1 MNMMATPCMVGI
13 TSNHI
18 CFKNQKTMV
27 HNLGLFSSLWSSPGI
42 SKQRILL
49 WKCVSTLHVSNF
61 FSGTGEDKSSEE
73 INQSIGPQKPCAQL
87 HQRIPF
93 YGPSLERGQIPE
105 CKPKYP
111 QQPLESTCLNLS
123 AISQQVQEASAT
135 TYLKGAD
142 IDRESFTRVFT
153 LAALRV
159 PLAECET
166 LVGKLKGHLL
176 NWPRVKNVARVD
188 GDNGDA
194 ELKKLLWVENDCS
207 TPESLIDSVRSAVFV
222 DDSTIYSTAVSR
234 KSVRKRKFPNLAKLV
249 GGSSKGPYRLSQP
262 SWKDNLQEG
271 NLVRGSSRKAWEEGA
286 VSVEI
291 VEDSGAEND
300 EEGDAE
306 RWREPTRL
314 LLLDEKYLDKPNE
327 ELPQSVQV
335 VLGKRQCE
343 LVKCR
348 LSLAYDYWPT
358 DELLKEILP
367 DGMTVPTAYES
378 VGHIAHLNLREE
390 HLPFRHII
398 AQVVLDKNKPRIRTV
413 VNKTDAIHSKYRT
426 MQLELLAGNSSLV
439 TTVVEHGL
447 SFRLDLASV
456 YWNSRLATE
465 RQRLITSFDPN
476 DIVCDVFAGV
486 GPIAVTAA
494 KKVKYVYANDL
505 NPSAIAY
512 LHQNLVAN
520 RLTHKVD
527 IFNKDGREFVRG
539 LLEGIR
545 PICFTQVVMNLPLDA
560 VEFLD
565 VFVGA
570 FSRDF
575 WETRTLPK
583 IHVYGFSKATDPE
596 LDYSK
601 RIGGIL
607 GEVPHPLFIHQVRLV
622 APGKWMLCASFR
634 LPVQIALSKTLKLGV
649 LTQGDGT

>member
-1 MNMMATPCMVGI
+1 MNMIATPCMVGI

-27 HNLGLFSSLWSSPGI
+27 HNLGLFSSLWSNPGI

-73 INQSIGPQKPCAQL
+73 INQSIGLQKPCAQL

-123 AISQQVQEASAT
+123 PISQQVQEASAT

-166 LVGKLKGHLL
+166 LVGMLKGHLL

-222 DDSTIYSTAVSR
+222 DDSTIYSTAVSQ

-249 GGSSKGPYRLSQP
+249 FGSSKGPYRLSQP

-512 LHQNLVAN
+512 LHRNLVAN

-601 RIGGIL
+601 RIGDIL
-607 GEVPHPLFIHQVRLV
+607 GEVPHPLFIHRVRLV

-634 LPVQIALSKTLKLGV
+634 LPAQIALSKTLKLGV